1 MNKKIKNSITYIAFL
16 GIGVL
21 LLVLAFRGVDME
33 EMWTEVQKVNMPLI
47 ALSFVMGYLAIVSRG
62 VRWLILIETLGYKAK
77 VFNSIN
83 SVAFG
88 YFANTFVPRSG
99 ELARCGV
106 LNQTDDIPVDRLF
119 GTVLSERVVDFIMLF
134 TFMAVAFF
142 TNADA
147 FANLLSNAS
156 SESSGGSGGMMLLLY
171 CGLAFLIVIVLFF
184 VFRNVII
191 TSRIYKKIIHF
202 LLGVKDGLKS
212 VLRMKRKWEFIFHT
226 LFIWAMY
233 FFMAYVVFLS
243 MPSIETIE
251 LNKALFIVVAG
262 GLGMVF
268 PAPGGTGS
276 YHYAVKLGFLA
287 LGMSGGLGLQFATI
301 VWFTQTLMI
310 ILTGG
315 VGLGFLTAFRIRKDK
330 KKRKAEAFG

>member
-119 GTVLSERVVDFIMLF
+119 GTVLSERVIDFIMLF

-191 TSRIYKKIIHF
+191 TSRIYK
-202 LLGVKDGLKS
+202 
-212 VLRMKRKWEFIFHT
+212 IF
-226 LFIWAMY
+226 
-233 FFMAYVVFLS
+233 VF
-243 MPSIETIE
+243 
-251 LNKALFIVVAG
+251 
-262 GLGMVF
+262 
-268 PAPGGTGS
+268 
-276 YHYAVKLGFLA
+276 
-287 LGMSGGLGLQFATI
+287 
-301 VWFTQTLMI
+301 
-310 ILTGG
+310 
-315 VGLGFLTAFRIRKDK
+315 
-330 KKRKAEAFG
+330 